1 MKKKMEWLSL
11 KVSYE
16 AALQNTVDECRVQP
30 VDPKTLQKLQHI
42 AESLEGDTKE
52 ALNSFIKRE
61 ALGQQPDLT
70 STITADICEDCGVQ
84 MMVIANDSMLAC
96 SRCAK
101 TRVIT
106 SVNAWNSSMDA
117 DFSSINMHQ
126 KSRLLEWLE
135 FAQAKEYGEVPA
147 HVVNQIMA
155 SLVLQ
160 KATGLEPHVQA
171 IKAEREKN
179 GPYLDAASSVQRLEA
194 VVPNIEALLRSL
206 DAVAVRN
213 VSKSSA
219 ETKKF
224 AERSAKIASI
234 ASGYLPERLTAD
246 QEEYIR
252 KLFMAACPV
261 YDRWRKTN
269 QPSWPGGY
277 AYFLRCVLILL
288 GWDEVAALFPIQ
300 LTGRNAERE
309 DMRRQIW
316 SQLNWEFVPSS
327 GVLKPVG
334 LPDGKILVGD
344 LVQAAD
350 IKCKCTT
357 RGFDDD

>member
-1 MKKKMEWLSL
+1 MAWLSL
-11 KVSYE
+11 KSSYE
-16 AALQNTVDECRVQP
+16 SFLTSAVDECRIQP
-30 VDPKTLQKLQHI
+30 IDPKTLQKLQHI

-106 SVNAWNSSMDA
+106 SVNAWHSSMDA

-135 FAQAKEYGEVPA
+135 FAQAKEYGEVPMS
-147 HVVNQIMA
+147 VVNQVMA

-160 KATGLEPHVQA
+160 KSTGLEAHVQT
-171 IKAEREKN
+171 IKEEREKN
-179 GPYLDAASSVQRLEA
+179 GPFVDAASSVQRLRPKI
-194 VVPNIEALLRSL
+194 PNIEALLQ
-206 DAVAVRN
+206 AVDGVSVRN
-213 VSKSSA
+213 VSKACA

-224 AERSAKIASI
+224 AERSAKIASMV
-234 ASGYLPERLTAD
+234 SGYMPERLTAD

-277 AYFLRCVLILL
+277 AYFLRCVLVLL
-288 GWDEVAALFPIQ
+288 GWDEIAALFPIQ

-316 SQLNWEFVPSS
+316 SQLKWEFVPSS
-327 GVLKPVG
+327 GPLNAVC
-334 LPDGKILVGD
+334 LPDGTNLSGELI
-344 LVQAAD
+344 QAAD
-350 IKCKCTT
+350 SKCKCTT
-357 RGFDDD
+357 RGFDDE